1 MKKDFMF
8 TSESV
13 TEGHPDKVCDQISD
27 AIIDHFL
34 EQDPC
39 SAVRA
44 ECAVAT
50 SVLFIASRF
59 ASRATVDFAN
69 TARRVIKEIGYED
82 RDFSYKTCS
91 ILTSLKELSQEEY
104 SCFDDASLS
113 DEDIERISVRNQA
126 TVFGFACNQTP
137 SLMPMPIW
145 LAQKLSR
152 RLTLA
157 MRQSILPF
165 LAPDGKTQVGV
176 EYRASKAHRIHTITV
191 STSLREPKKLE
202 RKKVEDDILEYVIK
216 PAFAE
221 APIRPDSKTRIFV
234 NPEGTLLL
242 GGPAIHSGLT
252 GRKNAVDT
260 YGEYGRHS
268 DSALSGKDPMRIDR
282 VGPYAAR
289 YAAKNLVAA
298 GLAEEC
304 EVQLSYSIGLSRP
317 VSIQVDSF
325 DTGKLPDKEL
335 ATLIKKHFD
344 FRLGGILKEFGLR
357 TLPSKMKGGFYRKLA
372 AHGHVGRMD
381 MDLPWERTDKVDL
394 LK

>member
-1 MKKDFMF
+1 MF

-27 AIIDHFL
+27 AIVDHFL

-69 TARRVIKEIGYED
+69 VARRVIKEIGYED
-82 RDFSYKTCS
+82 RDFSHKTCS

-157 MRQSILPF
+157 MRQGILPF

-176 EYRASKAHRIHTITV
+176 EYRESKPYRIHTITV
-191 STSLREPKKLE
+191 STSLRDPKKLE
-202 RKKVEDDILEYVIK
+202 LKKVEDDILQYVVK
-216 PAFAE
+216 PAFADE
-221 APIRPDSKTRIFV
+221 PIRPDDKTRIFV

-289 YAAKNLVAA
+289 YAAKNMVEA

-381 MDLPWERTDKVDL
+381 MDLPWEKTDKVDL